1 MLRDDSIL
9 PDDASPRRDEKARRS
24 RVSEW
29 LKNMKVELDYDRLT
43 KVVIEAKKVLP
54 SPVP

>member
-54 SPVP
+54 SPVS